1 MTTGG
6 TMHRPERR
14 TKTRRALIV
23 VLIAAAL
30 AGAVLARG
38 SRGQMS
44 AHYHV
49 DTTAG
54 RVAYLNDLGW
64 SVDPATEDVREDV
77 VPSAFDRTLTAY
89 NTLQRAQGFDLLP
102 YAGRAITVV
111 TYAVAGEPET
121 LVTLWICGGVVIAG
135 DVHTAAMDGSMRGI
149 LPTDDP

>member
-6 TMHRPERR
+6 TMHRQDRR
-14 TKTRRALIV
+14 TRARRALIV

-38 SRGQMS
+38 TRGQMS

-49 DTTAG
+49 DSTAG

-111 TYAVAGEPET
+111 TYAVTGDPET

-135 DVHTAAMDGSMRGI
+135 DVHSTALDGEMQGI
-149 LPTDDP
+149 IQE

>member
-6 TMHRPERR
+6 TMHRQDRR
-14 TKTRRALIV
+14 TRARRALIV

-38 SRGQMS
+38 TRGQMS

-102 YAGRAITVV
+102 YAGREITVV

-135 DVHTAAMDGSMRGI
+135 DVHSTALDGEMQGI
-149 LPTDDP
+149 IQE